1 MSETA
6 HSVTEVTGDDVV
18 FNLGCSERWASWV
31 VMTADAVDE
40 DDVTQVDVLL
50 KESEDWSALSNAVA
64 TIEDQLDGG
73 EPTRLLDHTDLSYRI
88 GFSEQHARAL
98 LDDLEAALEFGAG
111 GHKVELQ
118 LTYPT
123 MHSLAAQFRGQ
134 IE

>member
-6 HSVTEVTGDDVV
+6 PPVTEITGDDVV
-18 FNLGCSERWASWV
+18 LHLGCSELWASWV
-31 VMTADAVDE
+31 VMTADAVE
-40 DDVTQVDVLL
+40 RDDVTQADVYL
-50 KESEDWSALSNAVA
+50 KESDEWSALSNAVA

-73 EPTRLLDHTDLSYRI
+73 EPTRLLEHTDLSYRI
-88 GFSEQHARAL
+88 GFSEGHARAL
-98 LDDLEAALEFGAG
+98 LDDLEAALEFGAD

-123 MHSLAAQFRGQ
+123 IHSLASQFRRQ